1 MTLGEIRTAFADQ
14 VKEWTDRW
22 HREGFEEGIERGRAE
37 GREEGREEYRALVRQ
52 LAERRF
58 GPETASALGP
68 LLDRLSGPDR
78 VANVVGAVIE
88 SRTGHELIE
97 RVRTL

>member
-22 HREGFEEGIERGRAE
+22 HREGFEDGIER

-52 LAERRF
+52 LAERKF